1 MKMSMSRVTAKTNGA
16 RVAVEVVKHHGTVA
30 VFDSP
35 EDPSSVGHDRRCS
48 TLGSRGGGG
57 EWYN

>member
-1 MKMSMSRVTAKTNGA
+1 MRRVTAKTNGA